1 MKLKSLF
8 FIAVLLLVGIIT
20 FAFIRIPKDNSNSFY
35 AKKTDSIKPQID
47 QRTGKILFDI
57 SEEKIIPQNQNLF
70 YLVRSKSNQRFF
82 RPITREKL
90 SKAKSISDLIE
101 NYPSTWIKDYNS
113 VQISTTE
120 NGEEIITSGPNETLT
135 KDQKQ
140 LFKTASNL
148 NIIVNYQKKNH
159 DEKIQNRQMEV
170 SLVVTPKKQA
180 EYKGGYDKMITYLRE
195 NSINQIIAKNLGYLP
210 KLSIDFVINSTGKT
224 ESVDLNKS
232 SGNDDIDG
240 LLIKLVQN
248 MPEWNPAINEKGENV
263 QQKFTLD
270 IGEDNC

>member
-1 MKLKSLF
+1 MKPKSLF
-8 FIAVLLLVGIIT
+8 FITVLLLVGIIT
-20 FAFIRIPKDNSNSFY
+20 FAFIRIPNDNSKSFY
-35 AKKTDSIKPQID
+35 TEKTDSIKPQID
-47 QRTGKILFDI
+47 QRTGKVLFDI
-57 SEEKIIPQNQNLF
+57 SEKKIIPQNQNLF
-70 YLVRSKSNQRFF
+70 YLVRSTSNQKFF

-113 VQISTTE
+113 VQISTIE
-120 NGEEIITSGPNETLT
+120 NGEEIIASGPNEIFT

-140 LFKTASNL
+140 LFKTSSNL
-148 NIIVNYQKKNH
+148 NIVVNYQKKNH
-159 DEKIQNRQMEV
+159 DKEIQNRQMEV

-195 NSINQIIAKNLGYLP
+195 NSINKIIAKNLDYQTQ
-210 KLSIDFVINSTGKT
+210 LSIDFVVNSTGKT
-224 ESVDLNKS
+224 ESVTLNKS
-232 SGNDDIDG
+232 SKNEDIDG
-240 LLIKLVQN
+240 LLIKLIQD